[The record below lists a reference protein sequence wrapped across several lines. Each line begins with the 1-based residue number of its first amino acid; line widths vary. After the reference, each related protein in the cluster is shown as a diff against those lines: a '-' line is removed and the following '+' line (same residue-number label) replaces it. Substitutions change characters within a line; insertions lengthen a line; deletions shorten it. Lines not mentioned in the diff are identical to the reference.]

1 MAGSAKPTWRLI
13 ISSLALGLIPHAGTA
28 GDAPPSGLTIPISQT
43 VMRDGTIRYSIWVK
57 VGHRTVEAMLDTGS
71 TGLRVLPPVVPG
83 DLTGLPTEVTYENGV
98 RLRGLSIPV
107 GVEIGDLSGTVP
119 VEVVDKTDC
128 DATEANCPVP
138 KHGTYLIGGDGLSGH
153 GYSAILGIGFSER
166 STDVP
171 NPLEVLGATQWMVE
185 LPSPDEPS
193 ATGRLVLKPDA
204 DAQAGFK
211 MAPAVKGGD
220 FFGCLQTKKPEQMIC
235 GPLLLDTGAPN
246 IMAVTQDAETGEIW
260 PRGRPANFRFRSGQ
274 TLSFDSGGAGDMSQ
288 VRIVPAKQRPKLGD
302 SFILAGLFPYY
313 FYDVLYDAAAH
324 KVGLRERDRPTRES
338 PAPTRQAAVE
348 APATKEPPPAKAA
361 IEAPALKAA
370 PDTPR
375 ELPPQDVANTP

>member
-1 MAGSAKPTWRLI
+1 MAGSAKPTWRLM
-13 ISSLALGLIPHAGTA
+13 ISSLALGLVSHAGMA
-28 GDAPPSGLTIPISQT
+28 VAASPSGITIPINQT
-43 VMRDGTIRYSIWVK
+43 TMRNGAIRYSIWLK
-57 VGHRTVEAMLDTGS
+57 VGHRIVEAMLDTGS

-83 DLTGLPTEVTYENGV
+83 DLTGLPTEVTYDNGV

-119 VEVVDKTDC
+119 IEVVDKSDC
-128 DATEANCPVP
+128 DATEANCPAR
-138 KHGTYLIGGDGLSGH
+138 KHGGTFLIGGDGLSGH

-166 STDVP
+166 GSDVP
-171 NPLEVLGATQWMVE
+171 NPLEALGASQWMVE
-185 LPSPDEPS
+185 LPSPDDPS
-193 ATGRLVLKPDA
+193 ATGRLVLNPDA
-204 DAQAGFK
+204 AAQAGFK

-235 GPLLLDTGAPN
+235 GPLLLDTGAPS
-246 IMAVTQDAETGEIW
+246 IMAVTQDTETGEIW
-260 PRGRPANFRFRSGQ
+260 PKGRAANFRFRSGQ

-324 KVGLRERDRPTRES
+324 KVGLKERDKTGQDTA
-338 PAPTRQAAVE
+338 APTRQAAAE
-348 APATKEPPPAKAA
+348 TPPTMERVLAN
-361 IEAPALKAA
+361 AA
-370 PDTPR
+370 PEKREPPR
-375 ELPPQDVANTP
+375 ELPPQDAANTP